1 MKKIMTVRH
10 QADRVTQKIESRIEE
25 VDLRNYRYKQSLK
38 KWESDPK
45 ISVIRLPSDKNQE
58 EKL

>member
-1 MKKIMTVRH
+1 MMKKINTVRQ

-38 KWESDPK
+38 KWESAPK
-45 ISVIRLPSDKNQE
+45 ISAIRSVAAGKE
-58 EKL
+58 